1 MRKALI
7 VEDFEII
14 SDMWKSLLLEDGFTA
29 VYVTHNA
36 EAIENYINNN
46 TPEIILMDVNLP
58 HSKNGIEITRNLIK
72 KNPDLKIIILTMHNE
87 PVYVKKAKEAGAKG
101 FVTKSSGLKEIK
113 VAIKRILN
121 GDVYLCQESSQFSYL
136 FKETATI

>member
-46 TPEIILMDVNLP
+46 TPEIILMDMNLP
-58 HSKNGIEITRNLIK
+58 LGKNGIE
-72 KNPDLKIIILTMHNE
+72 M
-87 PVYVKKAKEAGAKG
+87 
-101 FVTKSSGLKEIK
+101 TKW
-113 VAIKRILN
+113 
-121 GDVYLCQESSQFSYL
+121 
-136 FKETATI
+136 